1 LFDCSNIFV
10 ALKKL
15 PINFIQNTSVKNL
28 RLGAIF
34 FQKMINLSKETAQD
48 SKKLLWK
55 EKKYFSSLKNELFS
69 LFTKFT
75 KYKLNI
81 DSKNSWAT

>member
-55 EKKYFSSLKNELFS
+55 EKKKFSLLKNELFS